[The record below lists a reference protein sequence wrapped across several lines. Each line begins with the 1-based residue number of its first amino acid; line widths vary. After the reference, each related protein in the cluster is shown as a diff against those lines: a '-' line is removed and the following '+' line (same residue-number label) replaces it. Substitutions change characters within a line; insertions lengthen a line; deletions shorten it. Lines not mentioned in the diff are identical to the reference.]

1 MVAFL
6 GLDIGT
12 QGARALV
19 CVLPGQED
27 GKGQV
32 VAQAS
37 QPFPPGTIPPD
48 LPPGY
53 AEQSPAS
60 WWQAAVTCLREVT
73 AQVPP
78 ETIHALSVT
87 STSGTLCLLDAE
99 GEPLIPALMYNDA
112 RADDEAAEVQ
122 AAGADLSARLG
133 YHFKSSFALPKFL
146 WLARHRPD
154 VMGRAR
160 YLAHAA
166 DFLIG
171 RLSGVY
177 GVTDYSNA
185 LKTGYDLSPQEGGTV
200 ADCWPDFIAD
210 KLNLLVDKLPR
221 VVAPGEVIG
230 TVTAQAAEAT
240 GLRPGTLVVAGMT
253 DGCAAQL
260 AAGAVAPGDWNSTL
274 GTTLVIK
281 GVTQRLILDPKG
293 RIYSHRHPDG
303 YWLPGGASN
312 VGGEILAAHFPEA
325 DLIALDRQAAD
336 VSPTDLIT
344 YPLAR
349 RGERFPFV
357 HPEAEG
363 FILPFLPI
371 PGERPKEVVARADQ
385 ATLYTAYLEGVAY
398 VERLAYE
405 TLESL
410 GATVGDVIRVA
421 GGGARSDVWMGI
433 RADVL
438 NRELLRPVETGA
450 AMGAAILAASRTRYA
465 GVIPAAR
472 AMVQIERGVQP
483 RPALVKRYNEHYQRF
498 RAACAER
505 GYIES

>member
-1 MVAFL
+1 V
-6 GLDIGT
+6 
-12 QGARALV
+12 
-19 CVLPGQED
+19 
-27 GKGQV
+27 
-32 VAQAS
+32 S
-37 QPFPPGTIPPD
+37 
-48 LPPGY
+48 
-53 AEQSPAS
+53 
-60 WWQAAVTCLREVT
+60 
-73 AQVPP
+73 P

-87 STSGTLCLLDAE
+87 STSGTLCLLDVE

-112 RADDEAAEVQ
+112 RASDEAAEVQ
-122 AAGADLSARLG
+122 TAGADLSARLG
-133 YHFKSSFALPKFL
+133 YRFKSSFALPKFL

-154 VMGRAR
+154 VVGRAR

-210 KLNLLVDKLPR
+210 KLNLPVDKLPR

-240 GLRPGTLVVAGMT
+240 GLRPRTLVVAGMT

-281 GVTQRLILDPKG
+281 GVTQRLILDAKG

-325 DLIALDRQAAD
+325 NLIALDRQAAD
-336 VSPTDLIT
+336 VSPTDLIA
-344 YPLAR
+344 YPLTR

-357 HPEAEG
+357 HPEAES
-363 FILPFLPI
+363 FILPFLPT

-385 ATLYTAYLEGVAY
+385 ATLYAAYLEGVAY

-421 GGGARSDVWMGI
+421 GGGARSDVWMDI

-438 NRELLRPVETGA
+438 NRELLRPVETGT
-450 AMGAAILAASRTRYA
+450 AMGAAILAASRTWYA

-472 AMVQIERGVQP
+472 AIVQIERSVQP
-483 RPALVKRYNEHYQRF
+483 RPALVKRYNERYQRF